1 MAGGGVRNSM
11 SIRASM
17 RSPKN
22 TDMAAMKAQMRND
35 MNNVK
40 VYGDDPQ
47 INTGKGSPGGRMS
60 IAQAERRASG
70 MSPRQGAL

>member
-1 MAGGGVRNSM
+1 
-11 SIRASM
+11 M
-17 RSPKN
+17 R
-22 TDMAAMKAQMRND
+22 DQ

-47 INTGKGSPGGRMS
+47 LNTRGSPKTTRMS

-70 MSPRQGAL
+70 MSPRAGTTGMASPKGRRSPKN